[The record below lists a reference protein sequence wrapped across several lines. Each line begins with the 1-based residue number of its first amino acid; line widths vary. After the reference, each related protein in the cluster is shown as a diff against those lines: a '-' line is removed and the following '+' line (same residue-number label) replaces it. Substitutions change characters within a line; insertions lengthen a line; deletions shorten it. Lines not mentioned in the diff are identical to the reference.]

1 MLAGAQASKVR
12 VAGLELL
19 QQLFSPTTN
28 LAKMDSSAEKLDIDS
43 IVTKHLFGILA
54 QSARVSGSLAQVKK
68 LFAYI
73 LFISYCTLHQLKSSW
88 VTKKTIILHKY

>member
-68 LFAYI
+68 NICFHSVYI
-73 LFISYCTLHQLKSSW
+73 LLHSSPA
-88 VTKKTIILHKY
+88 